1 MNKVILV
8 GNLTRD
14 PELKQTS
21 NGISVCTFSLAVQR
35 RYANAEGN
43 RETDFFN
50 IVVWRQQGEN
60 CHRYLKKGSKAG
72 VCGSLQTRTYEANDG
87 TKRYI
92 TEIVADEV
100 EFLTTRNSEMGGESF
115 SEERPAPTR
124 KKAVAELEPVSDDDL
139 PF

>member
-21 NGISVCTFSLAVQR
+21 SGISVCTFSLAVQR
-35 RYANAEGN
+35 RFANAEGN
-43 RETDFFN
+43 READFFN

-87 TKRYI
+87 SKRYV

-100 EFLTTRNSEMGGESF
+100 ECLTSRNAEAGESF
-115 SEERPAPTR
+115 SEDRPAPSR
-124 KKAVAELEPVSDDDL
+124 KKAVAELEPVADDDL